1 MDRFKSKTPIQTKL
15 RLEMNFSDY
24 KKKPQS
30 PKMMPTKI
38 DANKRNLMD
47 ETILKIL
54 NSQSDQPL
62 FDTSL
67 GNTNFGDE
75 NLENQP
81 PASHPEIF
89 TRKFL
94 IFFFIHFRTVYV

>member
-1 MDRFKSKTPIQTKL
+1 MDRFKAKTPIQTKL

-30 PKMMPTKI
+30 PKMMPTKVHQL
-38 DANKRNLMD
+38 DANRKNLMD
-47 ETILKIL
+47 ETILKII
-54 NSQSDQPL
+54 NSQSDQRL

-75 NLENQP
+75 NGENQP
-81 PASHPEIF
+81 PSTSQPEIF
-89 TRKFL
+89 TRKF
-94 IFFFIHFRTVYV
+94 FFL